1 MSRIV
6 MVAYTN
12 YAIDARVK
20 RHAQALAD
28 RGDSIDVICL
38 TNPQDGNCNGVNVV
52 GLNISRYRGSS
63 SVLYILSYL
72 WFFAA
77 AACKALSLA
86 MRQRYDVAIVCS
98 MPDAVVLCVL
108 PLKLMGTKVVLDV
121 HDTMPELFQDKFP
134 GWPGRI
140 GAFLLKFE
148 ERVSAFFADRIFAV
162 HELHRRRLEAT
173 GIKRE
178 KLRVVLNAPD
188 PRIFRT
194 DAFADIDHEHE
205 GFIIA
210 CHGTIAKRLG
220 IDLALKALALTLE
233 RIPEARLLLI
243 GSGDYLPEVRELI
256 DQLNLSER
264 VDILPP
270 MPLEELP
277 KVLRGASV
285 GLIPNLA
292 SSATHLMLPVKLM
305 EYAALNVPIVAARL
319 RTVEHY
325 FDDDAIRFFEPDD
338 PFDLAR
344 ALEDARSDEIGNASR
359 SWNAGRTLK
368 EINWDKQRKTYL
380 SNIDALCGSNAALP
394 LNLGVGNP
402 RPRLQHKGS

>member
-1 MSRIV
+1 MARIV
-6 MVAYTN
+6 MIAYTN

-38 TNPQDGNCNGVNVV
+38 TNPQDGDCNGVNVV
-52 GLNISRYRGSS
+52 GLNISRYRGGSS
-63 SVLYILSYL
+63 ILYILSYL

-77 AACKALSLA
+77 AAYKALSLA
-86 MRQRYDVAIVCS
+86 MRRRYDVAIVCS

-148 ERVSAFFADRIFAV
+148 ERMSAFFADRIFAV
-162 HELHRRRLEAT
+162 HELHRRRLETT

-194 DAFADIDHEHE
+194 DNFADIDDKRE
-205 GFIIA
+205 GFVIA

-220 IDLALKALALTLE
+220 VDLALKALALTRE

-277 KVLRGASV
+277 KILRRASI

-325 FDDDAIRFFEPDD
+325 FDDHAIRFFEPDD
-338 PFDLAR
+338 PVDLAR
-344 ALEDARSDEIGNASR
+344 ALEDARSDEIGNAIRSR
-359 SWNAGRTLK
+359 NAGWTLK